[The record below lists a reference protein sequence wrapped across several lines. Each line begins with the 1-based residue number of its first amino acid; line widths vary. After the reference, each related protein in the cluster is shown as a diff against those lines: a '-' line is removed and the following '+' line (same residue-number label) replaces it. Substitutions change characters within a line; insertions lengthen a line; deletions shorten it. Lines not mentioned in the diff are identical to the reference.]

1 MANYF
6 PFINLNNGDYELSLA
21 IFETYHNDT
30 ERERIEQ
37 QILFRQRRRG
47 NYNSQGF
54 VQSARHKWILKRAIL
69 RKRPH
74 HDAFESVDVMHGDNN
89 NNNND
94 TDDNNG
100 KGGEYPITRKLQ
112 HNEMRD

>member
-1 MANYF
+1 MSLTFTLSEKIIVLAANYF
-6 PFINLNNGDYELSLA
+6 PFINLNNGDYELNLA

-54 VQSARHKWILKRAIL
+54 VQSARYINEFWNARFYGNVRIMRLKAL
-69 RKRPH
+69 
-74 HDAFESVDVMHGDNN
+74 
-89 NNNND
+89 
-94 TDDNNG
+94 T
-100 KGGEYPITRKLQ
+100 
-112 HNEMRD
+112 